1 MFGLLSARGNIIV
14 KQVYWT
20 LGNKL
25 HWNLNQNLNIFIQE
39 NAFENVVWN
48 MVAILSQPQCVTI
61 FSTYGQGHSSIS
73 SYFFQPACHWLHFNV
88 YPYDMR
94 SPQTHTIAIAI
105 ICDQMGSMRIA
116 PWGNSSYRL
125 DGWIIGFDWRQTLG
139 RAFIWSVWNKPTWP
153 ISAWKVCLI
162 YCRWHVASDIA
173 NAFSWNEKRI
183 FFCLLI
189 N

>member
-1 MFGLLSARGNIIV
+1 MAAV
-14 KQVYWT
+14 
-20 LGNKL
+20 
-25 HWNLNQNLNIFIQE
+25 
-39 NAFENVVWN
+39 
-48 MVAILSQPQCVTI
+48 LSQPQSVTI
-61 FSTYGQGHSSIS
+61 FSAYGQGHSSIS
-73 SYFFQPACHWLHFNV
+73 LYFFQPACHWLHFNV

-105 ICDQMGSMRIA
+105 ICDQRGSMRMA
-116 PWGNSSYRL
+116 PWGNSSFRL
-125 DGWIIGFDWRQTLG
+125 DGWRIGFDWRQTLG

-183 FFCLLI
+183 FFVFWLTKVRSEGCNWQLNLFIMPMYWIHPLLKHEWLHI
-189 N
+189 GGLV